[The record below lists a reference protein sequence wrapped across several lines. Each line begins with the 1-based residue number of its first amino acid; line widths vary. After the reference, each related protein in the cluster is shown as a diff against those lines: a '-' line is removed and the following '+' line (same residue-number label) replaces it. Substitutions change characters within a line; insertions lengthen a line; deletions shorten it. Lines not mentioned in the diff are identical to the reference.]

1 MFMVDL
7 LMLICH
13 VNGRQVLFH
22 WGYELAESELWW
34 FIFCSYKK
42 ELLFI

>member
-22 WGYELAESELWW
+22 WGYELAESEL
-34 FIFCSYKK
+34 
-42 ELLFI
+42 